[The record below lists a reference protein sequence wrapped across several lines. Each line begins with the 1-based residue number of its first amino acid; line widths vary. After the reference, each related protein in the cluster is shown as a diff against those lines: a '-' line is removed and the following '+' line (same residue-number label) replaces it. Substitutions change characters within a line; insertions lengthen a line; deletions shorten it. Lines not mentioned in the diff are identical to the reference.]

1 MEALQLL
8 YVLKEVLKS
17 FYLSSRNTTVEV
29 LNMLDAAS
37 KVSVDSS
44 VMTSWRGLKLLM
56 PMESFRKR

>member
-8 YVLKEVLKS
+8 FVLKEVLKS